1 MNRYALCQKQQ
12 ADVKP
17 PSGIVEMDSLEI
29 VVLDKLLELLD
40 VADGQQVLLDVWQV
54 HQVI

>member
-1 MNRYALCQKQQ
+1 MATHFDKNNKLTRSHLL
-12 ADVKP
+12 V
-17 PSGIVEMDSLEI
+17 IVAMDSLEI

-54 HQVI
+54 HQAI